1 MTITIR
7 NLKRRPGGRES
18 VRERTYE
25 TNEITIGREAD
36 NDLQLLDLRI
46 ALKHA
51 KLKRNEDGTAS
62 FHMLGGQSATING
75 RLKSRANKLKPG
87 AVIKIGVYEIRIEE
101 PSTPEDLTF
110 TLEQIEIVEAAIT
123 SADENLV
130 FGLRKALP
138 GKRIMAWV
146 FSLAVLG
153 MFLVLPIWAAKD
165 NNKEAAKA
173 LPMQADLAWNSG
185 PISLMHA
192 NLKND
197 CATCHTK
204 AFEPVKDK
212 ACIDCHKQLG
222 DHADAKDM
230 RTSKPKVTGFEAKL
244 NQVSELFNRPI
255 ERCASCHVEHNS
267 RAKIVPASQEMCADC
282 HKDLDKSLPN
292 TKLHNVSDFG
302 SDHPEFSPSII
313 TLPDFSKPTFTR
325 ISLDDNPK
333 GFSGLKFPHKMHLE
347 GGGAVAK
354 MAGRIGGKFATDLG
368 SGVECADCHREE
380 AGGALFDPVNMGQD
394 CAVCHDL
401 VFEDD
406 EGYARTLRHGEPD
419 EVIASM
425 RDFYLAKA
433 LGNIR
438 DAEMNSRTRRRP
450 GKAASL
456 RDLNRRELAFKQA
469 DQRTAAK
476 VNAIFSKGGACFD
489 CHEIDRPTN
498 IATLDF
504 AIRPISVNDR
514 FYPKS
519 PFDHESHKI
528 GDLDC
533 ETCHAAKESKLSS
546 DILLPKIK
554 VCRDCHIGEES
565 YAQGGKMAEGTLPST
580 CLTCHTYH
588 NGPHAEIM
596 GGKALGNGAQ

>member
-25 TNEITIGREAD
+25 TDEINIGREAD

-51 KLKRNEDGTAS
+51 KLKRNANGTAS
-62 FHMLGGQSATING
+62 FQMLGGQTATING
-75 RLKSRANKLKPG
+75 RLKTRDNNLKPG
-87 AVIKIGVYEIRIEE
+87 AVIRIGVYEIRIEE
-101 PSTPEDLTF
+101 PNSPDDLTV
-110 TLEQIEIVEAAIT
+110 TLEQTETVEAAIT
-123 SADENLV
+123 SADEERV
-130 FGLRKALP
+130 FGLKRTLP
-138 GKRIMAWV
+138 GKRIMAWT
-146 FSLAVLG
+146 FSLIVLG
-153 MFLVLPIWAAKD
+153 LFLAFPIWASKD
-165 NNKEAAKA
+165 NHKEAAKA

-192 NLKND
+192 NLKSE

-204 AFEPVKDK
+204 AFVPVKDQ
-212 ACIDCHKQLG
+212 ACVECHKQLG
-222 DHADAKDM
+222 DHAKAKDM
-230 RTSKPKVTGFEAKL
+230 RQSKPEVSGFDAKL

-255 ERCASCHVEHNS
+255 DRCASCHVEHNS
-267 RAKIVPASQEMCADC
+267 RAKIVPSNQEMCADC
-282 HKDLDKSLPN
+282 HKNLDKSLPH
-292 TKLHNVSDFG
+292 TKLLNVSDFG
-302 SDHPEFSPSII
+302 SDHPEFKPSVI
-313 TLPDFSKPTFTR
+313 TLPSFTSPTFTR
-325 ISLDDNPK
+325 ISLDENPK
-333 GFSGLKFPHKMHLE
+333 GYSGLKFPHKKHLE
-347 GGGAVAK
+347 TGGPVAK
-354 MAGRIGGKFATDLG
+354 MAGQIGGKFSTGLG

-380 AGGALFDPVNMGQD
+380 AGGALFEPVNMQQD

-401 VFEDD
+401 VFENDD
-406 EGYARTLRHGEPD
+406 GYARTLRHGEPD

-425 RDFYLAKA
+425 RDFYQAKA

-450 GKAASL
+450 GKAATL

-469 DQRTAAK
+469 DERTAAK

-489 CHEIDRPTN
+489 CHEIDKPTD

-528 GDLDC
+528 GDLKC
-533 ETCHAAKESKLSS
+533 ETCHEAKASKSS
-546 DILLPKIK
+546 NDVLLPKIK
-554 VCRDCHIGEES
+554 ICRDCHIGEKS
-565 YAQGGKMAEGTLPST
+565 YAEGGKLAEGTLPST

-596 GGKALGNGAQ
+596 GGKTLGND